1 MEKENLLVPSTSS
14 GYGTV
19 PSVCESS
26 AAVSENNAE
35 STAGPLEPQRK
46 ICKDDADLL
55 VGETAAGP
63 FKSMGNKADDGAKQ
77 MMSVCFYICG
87 MELFER
93 TVFYTLYGTL
103 AFYLERRGD
112 SLESASATVASMSTL
127 SFLWTIIA
135 GWIADA
141 WLGRYSTVAL
151 ATALYV
157 VGSLATTLAAYPT
170 IESKPLYMIGTLGI
184 VPFATAGVKATL
196 AVFGADQFD
205 SSSPQGAAAQQE
217 FFSWFF
223 VSINAGAIVAYAFMV
238 NYGDNGGLGVPQ
250 EFGYFSIYLA
260 ATCLMI
266 VGLIVFVAGR
276 NTYVYVPMPAKGS
289 SLKILLEPIALAA
302 KNGCVQA
309 ICVLLGFSAII
320 VGLLLSVANGQ
331 MAMRTSAAVTLVG
344 FCALLAFCSKPYWVD
359 RALSHRELQEEP
371 NTFVDTKALLKLIP
385 VCLTSQIAGL
395 TAQTV
400 MSVWYA
406 NQACQMD
413 VRIFAGH
420 DSSPVE
426 LSGAFFNIADC
437 LAIIILTPVVLS
449 WVDPAIER
457 LIGRPLDYADKIY
470 IGTALGMLSILA
482 AAKLEI
488 VRRSRE
494 QLALSANCGPD
505 DSRMSDI
512 SAFWICIPYVLTG
525 MSEIYVMPTVL
536 YIAYEKSPKSMR
548 TFATMIV
555 YFVLAVISQIVSLIT
570 HLMSRFITDDLN
582 QGHLEY
588 VYFAYVGVAF
598 TAVILFT
605 CVDITFRQ
613 EGGTSASPPSV

>member
-1 MEKENLLVPSTSS
+1 MEKENLLTQSTFS
-14 GYGTV
+14 GYGT
-19 PSVCESS
+19 ESS
-26 AAVSENNAE
+26 VSKGSTAVSENNAE
-35 STAGPLEPQRK
+35 LTAGPLEPQRK
-46 ICKDDADLL
+46 TCKDGADHL
-55 VGETAAGP
+55 VPEAVAESFLP
-63 FKSMGNKADDGAKQ
+63 PEKKANDGAKS

-157 VGSLATTLAAYPT
+157 VGSLATTLAAYPS

-205 SSSPQGAAAQQE
+205 SSTPQGAAAQQE

-250 EFGYFSIYLA
+250 EFGYFSIYLV
-260 ATCLMI
+260 ATCLMV

-276 NTYVYVPMPAKGS
+276 NTYVYVPKPPQGS

-302 KNGCVQA
+302 QNGCVQA
-309 ICVLLGFSAII
+309 ICVLLGFCAII
-320 VGLLLSVANGQ
+320 AGLLLSVVNGQ
-331 MAMRTSAAVTLVG
+331 MAMRTSAAVTLLG

-359 RALSHRELQEEP
+359 MALSPRALQEEP
-371 NTFVDTKALLKLIP
+371 DTFIDTKALLKLIP

-413 VRIFAGH
+413 VRVFFAGN
-420 DSSPVE
+420 DVE

-437 LAIIILTPVVLS
+437 LAIIALTPVVLS
-449 WVDPAIER
+449 WVDPAVER
-457 LIGRPLDYADKIY
+457 VIGRRLDYAHKIY
-470 IGTALGMLSILA
+470 IGTALGMLSMLA

-488 VRRSRE
+488 LRRSRD
-494 QLALSANCGPD
+494 QLPLSANCGPD

-525 MSEIYVMPTVL
+525 VSEIYVMPTVL

-588 VYFAYVGVAF
+588 VYLAYVGVAF
-598 TAVILFT
+598 IGVILFT

-613 EGGTSASPPSV
+613 EGGMPESPPSA